1 MRGDQVPN
9 ILIAMFVV
17 TIVESLGILAQTVSK
32 EGGNR
37 VDVHLQLLPKL
48 RIIHVNEHLLDFG
61 LQGTRNCCI

>member
-9 ILIAMFVV
+9 VLIAMFVV
-17 TIVESLGILAQTVSK
+17 IIVESLGILAQTVSK

-48 RIIHVNEHLLDFG
+48 RIHVNEHLLDFG
-61 LQGTRNCCI
+61 LQGTRNCCM